1 MLLSNSR
8 RTLTPLLDGFTT
20 IIKIRL
26 LIIQGLQYER
36 ECQHCGPTAPG
47 PLLDSSEATSK
58 FSRASLRQGRSQH
71 IFIIS
76 VKRISMKAPITKGIS
91 PETSE
96 NDVEVVGPRLGLPPR
111 PSIRTMMMTKREKE
125 VDLEFEPNDSE
136 NARNF
141 RPMKKTII
149 TFTVYL
155 AAFIVYVYH
164 AVLAQIHY
172 MYQMS

>member
-1 MLLSNSR
+1 
-8 RTLTPLLDGFTT
+8 
-20 IIKIRL
+20 
-26 LIIQGLQYER
+26 
-36 ECQHCGPTAPG
+36 
-47 PLLDSSEATSK
+47 
-58 FSRASLRQGRSQH
+58 
-71 IFIIS
+71 
-76 VKRISMKAPITKGIS
+76 MKAPITKGIS

-111 PSIRTMMMTKREKE
+111 LSIRTMMMTKREKE

-136 NARNF
+136 NARSF

-149 TFTVYL
+149 AFTVYL

-164 AVLAQIHY
+164 AVLAQIHD